1 MSANRHVT
9 TATMTDDR
17 RHAAAGI
24 GFAGRPGPSPVVVS
38 LTARGAE
45 AMRTEVLLS
54 DERTFTIATE
64 VVLTLGL
71 SRDTPVDAQLEAKLV
86 DADLWFRAK
95 DAALGL
101 IARRAHA
108 RRELRDKL
116 YRKEF
121 PGRVIHRV
129 LDHLETV
136 GLVDDR
142 AFAEA
147 YVRDRVRLKPRG
159 SRALRAELAKKGV
172 RDDAD
177 PAIEAVFEDEEVDDR
192 ALALEA
198 AAGWLGRQRPKVL
211 DALEEGYRSE
221 AGQKALRR
229 YLGWMGRRGFGAG
242 IARGVLDELRPD

>member
-1 MSANRHVT
+1 MSDRHRT
-9 TATMTDDR
+9 ERPSTELR
-17 RHAAAGI
+17 
-24 GFAGRPGPSPVVVS
+24 GFGGRPVPSPTVVS
-38 LTARGAE
+38 LTARGA
-45 AMRTEVLLS
+45 AASRTEVVLS

-64 VVLTLGL
+64 AVLTLGL

-86 DADLWFRAK
+86 DADVWFRAK
-95 DAALGL
+95 DTALGL

-116 YRKEF
+116 YRKEY

-129 LDHLETV
+129 LDHLEEI

-147 YVRDRVRLKPRG
+147 YVRDRVKLKPRG
-159 SRALRAELAKKGV
+159 RRALRAELAKKGV
-172 RDDAD
+172 RDEAD
-177 PAIEAVFEDEEVDDR
+177 PAIEAVFEDAEVDDR
-192 ALALEA
+192 VLARDA
-198 AAGWLGRQRPKVL
+198 AAGWLARQRPKIL
-211 DALEEGYRSE
+211 DALDEGFRSD

-242 IARGVLDELRPD
+242 VSRGVLDELRAD

>member
-1 MSANRHVT
+1 MHDLLAPPRPIPVT
-9 TATMTDDR
+9 DE
-17 RHAAAGI
+17 I
-24 GFAGRPGPSPVVVS
+24 GFAGHPGPSPVVVS
-38 LTARGAE
+38 LTARGAQ
-45 AMRTEVLLS
+45 ASRTKVVLS

-64 VVLTLGL
+64 AVLSLGL
-71 SRDTPVDAQLEAKLV
+71 SRDTPVDARLQAKLV
-86 DADLWFRAK
+86 DADLRFRAK

-129 LDHLETV
+129 LDHLEEI

-147 YVRDRVRLKPRG
+147 YVRDRVKLKPRG
-159 SRALRAELAKKGV
+159 RQALRAELAKKGV
-172 RDDAD
+172 RDQAD
-177 PAIEAVFEDEEVDDR
+177 PAIATVFESEEVDDR
-192 ALALEA
+192 SLARDA
-198 AAGWLGRQRPKVL
+198 AEGWLARQRPKIL
-211 DALEEGYRSE
+211 DALDEGFRSE
-221 AGQKALRR
+221 AGRKAIRR

-242 IARGVLDELRPD
+242 IARGVLDELRSGRHPGR

>member
-1 MSANRHVT
+1 MIDEPS
-9 TATMTDDR
+9 
-17 RHAAAGI
+17 
-24 GFAGRPGPSPVVVS
+24 FAGRPTPAPVIVS

-45 AMRTEVLLS
+45 ATRTEVRLS

-64 VVLTLGL
+64 AVLTLGL
-71 SRDTPVDAQLEAKLV
+71 SRDAPVDDRLEAELV
-86 DADLWFRAK
+86 DADLWFRAR

-159 SRALRAELAKKGV
+159 RRALRAELSKKGV
-172 RDDAD
+172 RDQAD
-177 PAIEAVFEDEEVDDR
+177 PAIDAVFEDQEVDDR
-192 ALALEA
+192 TLAREA
-198 AAGWLGRQRPKVL
+198 AEGWLARQRPTVL
-211 DALEEGYRSE
+211 AALDEGPRSDAGR
-221 AGQKALRR
+221 KAVRR
-229 YLGWMGRRGFGAG
+229 YLGWMGRRGFGSG
-242 IARGVLDELRPD
+242 VARDALSELREG